1 MIGVLHVSLP
11 RKPHALGHFAIMSRL
26 IYFGVVLIQV
36 RKLSDEIP
44 VHFIIIQR
52 FIVHYRVCK
61 VIIIGQYKL
70 LAEILCR
77 ATTHGMRCA
86 ISSRPV
92 PGVKPDVALLFL

>member
-44 VHFIIIQR
+44 FNFIIIQR
-52 FIVHYRVCK
+52 FIVHYRVCE
-61 VIIIGQYKL
+61 VIIIGEYKL
-70 LAEILCR
+70 LAEIFCR

>member
-26 IYFGVVLIQV
+26 IDFGVVLIQV
-36 RKLSDEIP
+36 RKFPDEIP
-44 VHFIIIQR
+44 VHLIIIQR
-52 FIVHYRVCK
+52 LIVHYRFIE
-61 VIIIGQYKL
+61 VIIIGEYKL
-70 LAEILCR
+70 LPEVLCR

-86 ISSRPV
+86 ISRRPV

>member
-1 MIGVLHVSLP
+1 MIAVLHVSLP

-36 RKLSDEIP
+36 RKFPDQIP
-44 VHFIIIQR
+44 VHLIIIQR
-52 FIVHYRVCK
+52 LIVHYRFCE

-70 LAEILCR
+70 LAEIFCR